1 MSGCSLTDAFP
12 DITDKSGKAAR
23 KEERKKAK
31 SCGGPALTFL
41 KANDS
46 SIEDSDP
53 DRIAKRPDAPPTAMV
68 KHKENFLS
76 PSDFRP
82 IQEKVGTCPDDSS
95 TLIGQHV
102 KDVIGEKSRNSLPRA
117 SLISSGTKEETRGN
131 SYGESVPSY
140 FGKSEDDVAGF
151 ADFNP
156 ALNDNPGYQIA
167 GAGFGSFDKK
177 GLEKAAGQQLLP
189 TPALNNVWKP
199 LTPGGAQTSFFDAH
213 YGHANS
219 HSKHDDDSFSRDEK
233 QALLKKLDVL
243 FARLDDLENK
253 KNEYAHTEVSL
264 FILSGLFLL
273 FGLESLRKFR

>member
-12 DITDKSGKAAR
+12 DITDKSGKIAR

-31 SCGGPALTFL
+31 QCGGPALSFL
-41 KANDS
+41 KA
-46 SIEDSDP
+46 SIAEGNEADP
-53 DRIAKRPDAPPTAMV
+53 DRIAQRPDAPPSAMT
-68 KHKENFLS
+68 KQKENFLS
-76 PSDFRP
+76 PSDFKP
-82 IQEKVGTCPDDSS
+82 IQEPKGACPDDSS

-117 SLISSGTKEETRGN
+117 TTKQETRGN

-140 FGKSEDDVAGF
+140 FGKSQDDVAGY

-177 GLEKAAGQQLLP
+177 GLEKAAGEKIMP

-213 YGHANS
+213 YGHA
-219 HSKHDDDSFSRDEK
+219 SKDDDSFSREEK
-233 QALLKKLDVL
+233 EALLKKLDTL

>member
-12 DITDKSGKAAR
+12 DITDKSGRVAR

-31 SCGGPALTFL
+31 QCGGPALSFL
-41 KANDS
+41 KAAFAEGNES
-46 SIEDSDP
+46 EDP
-53 DRIAKRPDAPPTAMV
+53 DRMAQRPDEAPSAMT
-68 KHKENFLS
+68 KQKENFLS
-76 PSDFRP
+76 PSDFKP
-82 IQEKVGTCPDDSS
+82 IKEVKGACPDDSS

-117 SLISSGTKEETRGN
+117 TTQQETRGN

-140 FGKSEDDVAGF
+140 FGKSQEDVAGY

-177 GLEKAAGQQLLP
+177 GLEKAAGEKIMP

-213 YGHANS
+213 YGHAQ
-219 HSKHDDDSFSRDEK
+219 SKDDDSFSREEK
-233 QALLKKLDVL
+233 QALLKKLDTL

>member
-12 DITDKSGKAAR
+12 DITDKSGKIAR

-31 SCGGPALTFL
+31 TCGGPALSFL
-41 KANDS
+41 KAS
-46 SIEDSDP
+46 ESEDPDP
-53 DRIAKRPDAPPTAMV
+53 DRMAKRPDEAPLAMS
-68 KHKENFLS
+68 KQKENFLS

-82 IQEKVGTCPDDSS
+82 LQEKPGACPDDSS
-95 TLIGQHV
+95 KLIGQHV

-117 SLISSGTKEETRGN
+117 TQGQGQQGRT
-131 SYGESVPSY
+131 SYGDSVPSY
-140 FGKSEDDVAGF
+140 FGKSGDDVAGY

-156 ALNDNPGYQIA
+156 ALTDNPGYQIA

-177 GLEKAAGQQLLP
+177 GLEKATGEKIMP

-199 LTPGGAQTSFFDAH
+199 LTPGGAQTSFFDSH
-213 YGHANS
+213 YGHA
-219 HSKHDDDSFSRDEK
+219 SKTDDSFSREEK
-233 QALLKKLDVL
+233 EALLKKLDVL

-273 FGLESLRKFR
+273 FGMETLRKFR

>member
-12 DITDKSGKAAR
+12 DITDKSGKIAR

-31 SCGGPALTFL
+31 QCGGPALSFL
-41 KANDS
+41 KAADEEGNS
-46 SIEDSDP
+46 QDP
-53 DRIAKRPDAPPTAMV
+53 DRIAQRPDAPPSAMTMQ
-68 KHKENFLS
+68 KENFLS
-76 PSDFRP
+76 PSDFKP
-82 IQEKVGTCPDDSS
+82 LQEKKGACPDDSS

-117 SLISSGTKEETRGN
+117 TQDQRAMREETRGN
-131 SYGESVPSY
+131 SYGDSIPSY
-140 FGKSEDDVAGF
+140 FGKSGDDVSGY

-177 GLEKAAGQQLLP
+177 GLEKATGEKITA

-213 YGHANS
+213 YGHA
-219 HSKHDDDSFSRDEK
+219 SKTDDSFSREEK

-253 KNEYAHTEVSL
+253 KNDYAHTEVSL

>member
-12 DITDKSGKAAR
+12 DITDKSGKIAR

-31 SCGGPALTFL
+31 QCGGPALSFL
-41 KANDS
+41 KAAFAEGNES
-46 SIEDSDP
+46 EAKDP
-53 DRIAKRPDAPPTAMV
+53 DRMAQRLDGPSAMSNQ
-68 KHKENFLS
+68 KENFLS
-76 PSDFRP
+76 SS
-82 IQEKVGTCPDDSS
+82 DSS
-95 TLIGQHV
+95 SLIGQNV
-102 KDVIGEKSRNSLPRA
+102 KDVIGEKPMNSLPRA
-117 SLISSGTKEETRGN
+117 TQEQRAMKETRGD
-131 SYGESVPSY
+131 STASY
-140 FGKSEDDVAGF
+140 FGKSDDDVAGY

-177 GLEKAAGQQLLP
+177 GLEKAAGEKIHP

-213 YGHANS
+213 YGHA
-219 HSKHDDDSFSRDEK
+219 SKTDDSFSREEK
-233 QALLKKLDVL
+233 QALLKKLDTL

>member
-12 DITDKSGKAAR
+12 DITDKSGKIAR

-31 SCGGPALTFL
+31 TCGGPALSFL
-41 KANDS
+41 KAAYAEGNEGNES
-46 SIEDSDP
+46 EDPDP
-53 DRIAKRPDAPPTAMV
+53 DRMAKRPDQAPLAMS
-68 KHKENFLS
+68 KQKENFLS
-76 PSDFRP
+76 PSDFKP
-82 IQEKVGTCPDDSS
+82 LQEKPGACPDDSS
-95 TLIGQHV
+95 KLIGQHV

-117 SLISSGTKEETRGN
+117 TQGQAQQGST
-131 SYGESVPSY
+131 SYGDSVPSY
-140 FGKSEDDVAGF
+140 FGKSGDDVSGY

-177 GLEKAAGQQLLP
+177 GLEKATGEKIMP

-213 YGHANS
+213 YGHA
-219 HSKHDDDSFSRDEK
+219 SKTDDSFSREEK
-233 QALLKKLDVL
+233 EALLKKLDVL

-273 FGLESLRKFR
+273 FGMETLRKFR

>member
-12 DITDKSGKAAR
+12 DITDKSGKIAR

-31 SCGGPALTFL
+31 TCGGPALSFL
-41 KANDS
+41 KAAYEEGNES
-46 SIEDSDP
+46 EDPDP
-53 DRIAKRPDAPPTAMV
+53 DRMAKRPDQAPLAMS
-68 KHKENFLS
+68 KQKENFLS
-76 PSDFRP
+76 PSDFKP
-82 IQEKVGTCPDDSS
+82 LQEKPGACPDDSS
-95 TLIGQHV
+95 KLIGQHV

-117 SLISSGTKEETRGN
+117 TQGQAQQGST
-131 SYGESVPSY
+131 SYGDSVPSY
-140 FGKSEDDVAGF
+140 FGKSGDDISGY

-177 GLEKAAGQQLLP
+177 GLEKATGEKIMP

-213 YGHANS
+213 YGHA
-219 HSKHDDDSFSRDEK
+219 SKTDDSFSREEK
-233 QALLKKLDVL
+233 EALLKKLDVL

-273 FGLESLRKFR
+273 FGMETLRKFR

>member
-12 DITDKSGKAAR
+12 DITDKSGKIAR

-31 SCGGPALTFL
+31 TCGGPALSFL
-41 KANDS
+41 KAADAEGN
-46 SIEDSDP
+46 EADP
-53 DRIAKRPDAPPTAMV
+53 DRMAQRDTPPSTMSNQ
-68 KHKENFLS
+68 KENFLS
-76 PSDFRP
+76 PSDFKP
-82 IQEKVGTCPDDSS
+82 IQEAKGACPDDSS
-95 TLIGQHV
+95 SLIGQHV

-117 SLISSGTKEETRGN
+117 IQGQTTKGN

-140 FGKSEDDVAGF
+140 FGKSDEDLAGY

-177 GLEKAAGQQLLP
+177 GLEKATGQQILP

-213 YGHANS
+213 YGHAQ
-219 HSKHDDDSFSRDEK
+219 SKSDDSFSREEK
-233 QALLKKLDVL
+233 EALLKKLDTL

>member
-12 DITDKSGKAAR
+12 DITDKSGKVAR

-31 SCGGPALTFL
+31 TCGGPALSFL
-41 KANDS
+41 KAS
-46 SIEDSDP
+46 EDP
-53 DRIAKRPDAPPTAMV
+53 DRMAQRPDEAPSVMS
-68 KHKENFLS
+68 KQKENFLS

-82 IQEKVGTCPDDSS
+82 IQEAKGACPDDSS
-95 TLIGQHV
+95 SLIGQHV

-117 SLISSGTKEETRGN
+117 CKLGSGDGRATNEETRGN

-140 FGKSEDDVAGF
+140 FGKSEDHLAGY

-177 GLEKAAGQQLLP
+177 GLEKAAGEKIMP

-199 LTPGGAQTSFFDAH
+199 LTPGGAQTSFFDSH
-213 YGHANS
+213 YGHAQ
-219 HSKHDDDSFSRDEK
+219 SKGDDSFSREEK
-233 QALLKKLDVL
+233 QALLKKLDLL

>member
-12 DITDKSGKAAR
+12 DITDKSGRIAR

-31 SCGGPALTFL
+31 QCGGPALSFL
-41 KANDS
+41 KASFAEGN
-46 SIEDSDP
+46 EPDP
-53 DRIAKRPDAPPTAMV
+53 DRIAQRPDEAPSSMSNQ
-68 KHKENFLS
+68 KENFLS
-76 PSDFRP
+76 SSDFKP
-82 IQEKVGTCPDDSS
+82 IKEAKGACPDDSS
-95 TLIGQHV
+95 SLIGQHV

-117 SLISSGTKEETRGN
+117 TTQQETRGN

-140 FGKSEDDVAGF
+140 FGKSEDVAGY

-177 GLEKAAGQQLLP
+177 GLEKAAGEKVHH

-213 YGHANS
+213 YGHA
-219 HSKHDDDSFSRDEK
+219 SKADDSFSREEK
-233 QALLKKLDVL
+233 EALLKKLDTL

>member
-12 DITDKSGKAAR
+12 DITDKSGKIAR

-31 SCGGPALTFL
+31 TCGGPALSFL
-41 KANDS
+41 KAAEGSEGNNQ
-46 SIEDSDP
+46 DP
-53 DRIAKRPDAPPTAMV
+53 DRMSQRPDEAPSAMS
-68 KHKENFLS
+68 KQKENFLS
-76 PSDFRP
+76 PSL
-82 IQEKVGTCPDDSS
+82 VG
-95 TLIGQHV
+95 QNV
-102 KDVIGEKSRNSLPRA
+102 KDVIGEKSKNYLPRA
-117 SLISSGTKEETRGN
+117 INLGSETTQQEVRGD
-131 SYGESVPSY
+131 SY
-140 FGKSEDDVAGF
+140 FGKSQDDVAGY

-177 GLEKAAGQQLLP
+177 GLEKAAGEKIHP

-199 LTPGGAQTSFFDAH
+199 LTPGGAQTSFFNAH
-213 YGHANS
+213 YGHAS
-219 HSKHDDDSFSRDEK
+219 RTDDSFSREEK
-233 QALLKKLDVL
+233 EALLKKLDTL